1 MVEMHKIALDV
12 DFDHTGRFC
21 VLEVMANLTN
31 FLIKTTDGV
40 VGTFVLAARVA
51 IGKEVAF
58 PVIVDFHVDVVMND
72 AIREGCGENL
82 TDNGLV
88 GDESDTLRGYIFAR
102 VDGGGEFLEVVDG
115 VEIER
120 IFVFGL

>member
-1 MVEMHKIALDV
+1 MHKIALNV

-31 FLIKTTDGV
+31 FLIKTTDSV
-40 VGTFVLAARVA
+40 VGAFVFATGVA
-51 IGKEVAF
+51 IREEMTL
-58 PVIVDFHVDVVMND
+58 PIIVDFHMDIVMDD
-72 AIREGCGENL
+72 AVGEGCGENL

>member
-1 MVEMHKIALDV
+1 MHKVALDV

-31 FLIKTTDGV
+31 FLIKTADGV
-40 VGTFVLAARVA
+40 VGAFVFATGVA
-51 IGKEVAF
+51 IREEMTL
-58 PVIVDFHVDVVMND
+58 PIIVDFHVDVVMDD
-72 AIREGCGENL
+72 AVGEGCGENL